1 MTVTI
6 LNEKL
11 QMRNDWGVSI
21 NETRGKPCG
30 SQMIELHPVFT
41 LEQAKRFGYGN
52 RNVIVIRKMTFPNDK
67 KLTIEM
73 TENQI
78 CGRTIS
84 LKVNYSD
91 VLSADSF
98 NPIFL
103 KKELC

>member
-1 MTVTI
+1 MTTVTVTI

-67 KLTIEM
+67 KLTIESH
-73 TENQI
+73 
-78 CGRTIS
+78 IS
-84 LKVNYSD
+84 EKSY
-91 VLSADSF
+91 A
-98 NPIFL
+98 
-103 KKELC
+103 K

>member
-6 LNEKL
+6 LE
-11 QMRNDWGVSI
+11 MRNDWGVSI

-30 SQMIELHPVFT
+30 SQMIELYPVFT

-84 LKVNYSD
+84 LKVNFSD